1 MVDPWVWAIVL
12 LFVAILLV
20 VIELFV
26 PIPTAGMAAFF
37 AVCAIVAACWIGFSQ
52 GSAVG
57 LAVLAGAV
65 LGIPLVVILGF
76 KYWPSTSLGRR
87 MLLHVPTSD
96 EVLPENDA
104 RKTLVGLVGRVGRAK
119 SKMLPSGIIAVDGT
133 TLDAVSDGMPVEAG
147 QRVRVIEVRGN
158 RVVVRGLADE
168 PDNAP
173 DAGLLEQPIDWEGT
187 EPFPPPQA

>member
-26 PIPTAGMAAFF
+26 PIPTAGLAAFL
-37 AVCAIVAACWIGFSQ
+37 AVCAIVAACWLGFSQ

-57 LAVLAGAV
+57 LAVTAGAV
-65 LGIPLVVILGF
+65 LGIPAVVIVGF
-76 KYWPSTSLGRR
+76 KYWPSTSLGKR

-104 RKTLVGLVGRVGRAK
+104 RRTLVGLVGRVGRAK
-119 SKMLPSGIIAVDGT
+119 SQMLPSGIIAVDGT
-133 TLDAVSDGMPVEAG
+133 TLDAVSDGMPVEIG

-168 PDNAP
+168 TAEG
-173 DAGLLEQPIDWEGT
+173 AGADPLEQPIDWESP